1 VGSPLQEALGRGSL
15 FVFAER
21 DLRLVYL
28 YTAIGGVAA
37 GLYKEDWESGSGELN
52 EGMSTSLER

>member
-1 VGSPLQEALGRGSL
+1 L

-37 GLYKEDWESGSGELN
+37 VG
-52 EGMSTSLER
+52 